1 MEKLEKIAVKD
12 IRTNPFQ
19 PRKVFDQEKL
29 EELAQSI
36 KENGLIQP
44 IIVRKS
50 PIIKELTDQ
59 EMMRQAII
67 ENLQR
72 EDLNPIEEAIS
83 YQKLVDH
90 GYKHDQIA
98 QFMGKS
104 RPYISN
110 MLRLLHLAP
119 SVQEAVIQNDISSAH
134 ARVLVPLDEEEQRF
148 WLERIKQD
156 HLNVRTL
163 ENKISSKRKQKK
175 QKAKESFLLEEEQRL
190 KKILG
195 TDVTIHS
202 SSQNKGTIQISFSS
216 LDEYQRII
224 NSLK

>member
-50 PIIKELTDQ
+50 PIIGFELLAGERRFRASKIAGLELVPAIIKELTDQ

-119 SVQEAVIQNDISSAH
+119 SVQAVSYTHLTLPTNS
-134 ARVLVPLDEEEQRF
+134 RV
-148 WLERIKQD
+148 
-156 HLNVRTL
+156 
-163 ENKISSKRKQKK
+163 
-175 QKAKESFLLEEEQRL
+175 
-190 KKILG
+190 
-195 TDVTIHS
+195 
-202 SSQNKGTIQISFSS
+202 
-216 LDEYQRII
+216 
-224 NSLK
+224 